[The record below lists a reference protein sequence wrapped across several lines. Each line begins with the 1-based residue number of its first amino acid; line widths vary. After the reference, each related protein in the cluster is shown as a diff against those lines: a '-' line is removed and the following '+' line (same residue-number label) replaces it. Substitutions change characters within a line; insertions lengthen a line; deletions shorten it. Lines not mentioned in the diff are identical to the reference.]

1 MNKEINKIHV
11 LDASKNKIYYY
22 AIKCSKGN
30 LGIATSKLLQ
40 EKGHKLESCY
50 YMTVNN
56 YDIVDCSNQVL
67 EI

>member
-11 LDASKNKIYYY
+11 LDSNKNKIYYY

-50 YMTVNN
+50 YMTVTN
-56 YDIVDCSNQVL
+56 YDVVDCSNQVL